1 MPRKKT
7 FTIEFALDKATELF
21 WNRGYQRTSMR
32 EIAAHLGLSRSS
44 IYATFGDKRRLFVE
58 TLRRYGSTCRIPG
71 LSELRAGGSAR
82 RGLMKIFELAISGA
96 RDSPGRRDCLLINT
110 AMELMEADPE
120 ITEMM
125 KRAFLDME
133 TSFRDAI
140 DRGKSVGEISAGLDT
155 VQAGRSLLTLYLGLS
170 VLGRSGAGKPV
181 LRAVMD
187 QVEYL
192 LPEP

>member
-7 FTIEFALDKATELF
+7 FTIEFALDKAMELF

-44 IYATFGDKRRLFVE
+44 IYATFGDKHRLFIE
-58 TLRRYGSTCRIPG
+58 TLRRYGSTCRVPG
-71 LSELRAGGSAR
+71 LSELRTGGSGR
-82 RGLMKIFELAISGA
+82 SGLLKIFELAISGA
-96 RDSPGRRDCLLINT
+96 GDSDDRPDCLIINS
-110 AMELMEADPE
+110 AMELMHTDPE
-120 ITEMM
+120 VTEVM

-140 DRGKSVGEISAGLDT
+140 DRGKSVGEISAGVDT
-155 VQAGRSLLTLYLGLS
+155 VQAGRSLLALYLGLS

-181 LRAVMD
+181 LRAVVD
-187 QVEYL
+187 QVEDL
-192 LPEP
+192 LPQP